1 MTLFLLWHIIVTA
14 CLKLI
19 RNFTFLHCEL
29 EVIIFPQQTTQFYSV
44 RQPDQNRYD
53 LPPKGC
59 KRIKLFLASG
69 QPLLN
74 ERIDQMDPKKIL
86 VIDDEFPVRYLV
98 EHQLKRNGY
107 EAISAKDGPTG
118 IQAAQAHKPDLIVL
132 DIMMPKMNGF
142 EVCEEIRNDPAI
154 AATPVIFLTA
164 CMTRKHKLRAFEIG
178 ADDYLIKPFQ
188 PDELLAHITAVLRRT
203 GEAESKKEA
212 ANGNPPQLETQPPP
226 KGKIVSLFSPKG
238 GVGTTTLAV
247 QLSEATAIREGRSV
261 LLIDLDL
268 PLGGIAPML
277 NLFGQRHIVDLLN
290 HRPDEITMPLVQQF
304 AQKHR
309 PDLLVIPT
317 PTKLMGAGKMPSA
330 EGVGPLLHLMANAG
344 YQVILDL
351 GSTLSSLSVEAL
363 RQSDIVYVITSGQP
377 VANKLHNAFMESAPQ
392 MGLQPHK
399 LLPVINELHGAID
412 KIDLARVP
420 IARIPH
426 ANERSRTRLWLRD
439 QGMGKLVSV
448 ML

>member
-1 MTLFLLWHIIVTA
+1 
-14 CLKLI
+14 
-19 RNFTFLHCEL
+19 
-29 EVIIFPQQTTQFYSV
+29 
-44 RQPDQNRYD
+44 
-53 LPPKGC
+53 
-59 KRIKLFLASG
+59 
-69 QPLLN
+69 
-74 ERIDQMDPKKIL
+74 MDPKKVL

-118 IQAAQAHKPDLIVL
+118 IKAAQTHKPDLIVL

-178 ADDYLIKPFQ
+178 ADDYLVKPFQ
-188 PDELLAHITAVLRRT
+188 PDELLAHITAVLRRS
-203 GEAESKKEA
+203 GESKSSTDIA
-212 ANGNPPQLETQPPP
+212 ANGDEPQANPSPPK

-238 GVGTTTLAV
+238 GVGTTTLAI
-247 QLSEATAIREGRSV
+247 QLSEALVIREGRPV

-277 NLFGQRHIVDLLN
+277 SLYSKRHIIDFLN
-290 HRPDEITMPLVQQF
+290 HRPEEITLPLVQRFSQR
-304 AQKHR
+304 HR
-309 PDLLVIPT
+309 SNMLVIPT
-317 PTKLMGAGKMPSA
+317 PTKLIRSGKMPSP
-330 EGVGPLLHLMANAG
+330 ETLRPLLELMANAG
-344 YQVILDL
+344 YHVIMDL
-351 GSTLSSLSVEAL
+351 GSTLSNLTVEGLRLSEM
-363 RQSDIVYVITSGQP
+363 VYVITSGQP

-392 MGLQPHK
+392 MGLQPAK
-399 LLPVINELHGAID
+399 LLSVVNELHGSVE
-412 KIDLARVP
+412 KVDLSRVP
-420 IARIPH
+420 TARIPH
-426 ANERSRTRLWLRD
+426 ANERSRTRMWLRD

>member
-1 MTLFLLWHIIVTA
+1 
-14 CLKLI
+14 
-19 RNFTFLHCEL
+19 
-29 EVIIFPQQTTQFYSV
+29 
-44 RQPDQNRYD
+44 
-53 LPPKGC
+53 
-59 KRIKLFLASG
+59 
-69 QPLLN
+69 
-74 ERIDQMDPKKIL
+74 MDPKKIL

-118 IQAAQAHKPDLIVL
+118 IQAAQTHKPDLIVL

-142 EVCEEIRNDPAI
+142 EVCEEIRSDPAI
-154 AATPVIFLTA
+154 ASIPVIFLTA

-188 PDELLAHITAVLRRT
+188 PDELLAHITAVLRRANE
-203 GEAESKKEA
+203 GEKKSINA
-212 ANGNPPQLETQPPP
+212 VNGNAAQNTP
-226 KGKIVSLFSPKG
+226 KPIQNGKVVSLFSPKG

-247 QLSEATAIREGRSV
+247 QLSEATVIREGRPV
-261 LLIDLDL
+261 LLVDLDL

-277 NLFGQRHIVDLLN
+277 SLYGQRHIVDLLN
-290 HRPDEITMPLVQQF
+290 HRPDEITLSLVQRF

-309 PDLLVIPT
+309 SDLLVIPT
-317 PTKLMGAGKMPSA
+317 PIKLTRSGIVPNVESLSPMLEKMTA
-330 EGVGPLLHLMANAG
+330 AG

-351 GSTLSSLSVEAL
+351 GSTLSSLTIEAL
-363 RQSDIVYVITSGQP
+363 RQSDLVYVITSGQP
-377 VANKLHNAFMESAPQ
+377 VANKLHNAFMESAAQ
-392 MGLQPHK
+392 MGLQQHQ
-399 LLPVINELHGAID
+399 LLPVVNELHGAVD
-412 KIDLARVP
+412 KVDLTRVP

>member
-1 MTLFLLWHIIVTA
+1 M
-14 CLKLI
+14 
-19 RNFTFLHCEL
+19 
-29 EVIIFPQQTTQFYSV
+29 
-44 RQPDQNRYD
+44 DQ
-53 LPPKGC
+53 
-59 KRIKLFLASG
+59 
-69 QPLLN
+69 
-74 ERIDQMDPKKIL
+74 KKVL

-107 EAISAKDGPTG
+107 EAISAKDGPSG

-188 PDELLAHITAVLRRT
+188 PDELLAHITAVLRRA
-203 GEAESKKEA
+203 GETEEKKFVSPI
-212 ANGNPPQLETQPPP
+212 NGNTPEPEPEAPK

-238 GVGTTTLAV
+238 GVGTTTLAI
-247 QLSEATAIREGRSV
+247 QLSEALVIREGRPV

-277 NLFGQRHIVDLLN
+277 NLYSQRHIVDLLN
-290 HRPDEITMPLVQQF
+290 HRPDEMTLPHIEQF

-309 PDLLVIPT
+309 SNMLVIPT
-317 PTKLMGAGKMPSA
+317 PTKLIRSGKMPTGESL
-330 EGVGPLLHLMANAG
+330 VPMLQRMTDAG
-344 YQVILDL
+344 FQVILDL
-351 GSTLSSLSVEAL
+351 GSTLSNLTVEAL
-363 RQSDIVYVITSGQP
+363 RHSDVVYVITSGQP
-377 VANKLHNAFMESAPQ
+377 VSNKLHNAFMESAPQ
-392 MGLQPHK
+392 MGLRPQQ
-399 LLPVINELHGAID
+399 LLPVINELHGAVD
-412 KIDLARVP
+412 KVDLTRVP
-420 IARIPH
+420 VARIPH
-426 ANERSRTRLWLRD
+426 ANERTRTRMWLRD

-448 ML
+448 IL

>member
-1 MTLFLLWHIIVTA
+1 M
-14 CLKLI
+14 
-19 RNFTFLHCEL
+19 E
-29 EVIIFPQQTTQFYSV
+29 Q
-44 RQPDQNRYD
+44 
-53 LPPKGC
+53 
-59 KRIKLFLASG
+59 
-69 QPLLN
+69 
-74 ERIDQMDPKKIL
+74 KKVL

-107 EAISAKDGPTG
+107 EAISAKDGPSG

-188 PDELLAHITAVLRRT
+188 PDELLAHITAVLRRA
-203 GEAESKKEA
+203 GEAEEKKA
-212 ANGNPPQLETQPPP
+212 ISSVNGNIPQPEPQPPQ

-247 QLSEATAIREGRSV
+247 QLSEAIVIREGRPV

-277 NLFGQRHIVDLLN
+277 NLYSQRHVIDLLN
-290 HRPDEITMPLVQQF
+290 HRPDEMTLPLVEQF

-309 PDLLVIPT
+309 SNLLVIPT
-317 PTKLMGAGKMPSA
+317 PTKLIRSGKMPTGESLK
-330 EGVGPLLHLMANAG
+330 PLLQRMSDAG
-344 YQVILDL
+344 FQVILDL
-351 GSTLSSLSVEAL
+351 GSTLSTLTVEAL
-363 RQSDIVYVITSGQP
+363 RLSDIVYVITSGQP

-392 MGLQPHK
+392 MGLQPRQ
-399 LLPVINELHGAID
+399 LMPVINELHGAVD
-412 KIDLARVP
+412 KVDLTRVP

-426 ANERSRTRLWLRD
+426 ANERSRTRMWLRD

-448 ML
+448 IL